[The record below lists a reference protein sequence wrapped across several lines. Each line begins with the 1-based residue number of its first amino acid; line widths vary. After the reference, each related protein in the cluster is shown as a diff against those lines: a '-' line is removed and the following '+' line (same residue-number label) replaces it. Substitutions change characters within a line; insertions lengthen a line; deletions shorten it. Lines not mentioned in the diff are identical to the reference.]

1 MMTKGKSTKTVNFMT
16 PGARVLVLGRGHM
29 SYIEN
34 QHVFVKHIAS
44 DNGQFQRRERSQGQI
59 F

>member
-1 MMTKGKSTKTVNFMT
+1 MT